1 VVVLIVDVAGVGEGG
16 GRYSSAALPLN
27 AIISVRMETVNT
39 RHVLFYKH
47 SAKNC
52 GISNT
57 FRLQEII
64 MGYNKKKDVT
74 WQILVCAG

>member
-1 VVVLIVDVAGVGEGG
+1 
-16 GRYSSAALPLN
+16 
-27 AIISVRMETVNT
+27 METVNT